1 MTTYAIFPGLD
12 ALFVATQTR
21 RWLADSH
28 VVAALDETSSI
39 LSGLTG
45 REESLV
51 AFLRD
56 NQRPHLADFDR
67 TLVALTAVQV
77 GIARAVRQHLPF
89 DGLTGCSHGDA
100 ARLVIAESVSLQHVV
115 ELLWLFA
122 EMRLRCPQGST
133 AFIRAAEGDLTV
145 EQLEWLGSV
154 PITLSQWSSRHATA
168 AGTDE
173 AMAALREPA
182 RALGIKIKP
191 VLPYP
196 VHSPV
201 MAPAVEEVYAQ
212 AHRWRVLPA
221 RLPLF
226 SSIYV
231 RPISSPAEIMEEA
244 AAGAVSAVRW
254 METLVAL
261 ATERGVSRFV
271 NIGPSS
277 TLTGWMLESPKVRHV
292 VLIDAWDLCG
302 PDGR

>member
-1 MTTYAIFPGLD
+1 MKTYAIFPGLD

-21 RWLADSH
+21 RWLTDSH
-28 VVAALDETSSI
+28 VVAALDETSAI
-39 LSGLTG
+39 LAGLTG

-51 AFLRD
+51 GFLRD

-145 EQLEWLGSV
+145 EQLDWLGSA

-182 RALGIKIKP
+182 RALGIKIRP

-201 MAPAVEEVYAQ
+201 MAPAVAEVYSQ
-212 AHRWRVLPA
+212 AYRWQVNPA
-221 RLPLF
+221 RVPLF

-254 METLVAL
+254 METLVSL
-261 ATERGVSRFV
+261 ANDHGVTRFV
-271 NIGPSS
+271 NIGPSN
-277 TLTGWMLESPKVRHV
+277 TLTGWVLESDSVSHV
-292 VLIDAWDLCG
+292 TMVDAWDVCRSAG
-302 PDGR
+302 P